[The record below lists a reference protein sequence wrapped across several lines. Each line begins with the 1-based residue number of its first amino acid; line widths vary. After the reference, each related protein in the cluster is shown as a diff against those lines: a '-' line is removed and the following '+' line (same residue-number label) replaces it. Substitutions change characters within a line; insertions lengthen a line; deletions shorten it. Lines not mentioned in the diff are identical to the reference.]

1 MIALDA
7 LRRLTVC
14 QPTHESRENDVGL
27 RASVWLRLR
36 AAAGGNW
43 TPDGTLQLE
52 GEANF
57 SCLGAH
63 EALPKATLYGVVFQK
78 LNGPLLTSGHDPRS
92 VLGEVE
98 MLVLR
103 EMLIGEGQD
112 RVLGERLI
120 DRREVGRPAR
130 LARRSGP
137 GKWWFRPG
145 KRARALSGK
154 KLRERIN
161 VCATIFRAIVSKLP
175 SRSG

>member
-1 MIALDA
+1 MTLAFG
-7 LRRLTVC
+7 RRC
-14 QPTHESRENDVGL
+14 GF
-27 RASVWLRLR
+27 ASGRLLGETGPR
-36 AAAGGNW
+36 MEPYN
-43 TPDGTLQLE
+43 LE